1 MQKEIKTRFVILNKF
16 MFIRIQT
23 GQTFR
28 HFVIN
33 LTKEIIKHF
42 VTNSKYLRFG

>member
-1 MQKEIKTRFVILNKF
+1 
-16 MFIRIQT
+16 MFIRIKT

-28 HFVIN
+28 HFVRN
-33 LTKEIIKHF
+33 FTKEITKHF